1 MSPQALSAIP
11 IRTTIASFDWSAWAH
26 EPGECTQI
34 EKLVALLRNPQCRTH
49 IQPQGEL
56 ELRRSSDQTCP
67 ECSNVQQLKTGINMY
82 QYVSFIVEGSLE
94 VKLPTIWTDE
104 KQSRAEAERRERLEE
119 RRVEEKGSKER
130 RCRCA
135 KR

>member
-26 EPGECTQI
+26 ESGECTQI

-56 ELRRSSDQTCP
+56 ELRRSSDQTCA

-94 VKLPTIWTDE
+94 VKLPTI
-104 KQSRAEAERRERLEE
+104 
-119 RRVEEKGSKER
+119 
-130 RCRCA
+130 
-135 KR
+135 